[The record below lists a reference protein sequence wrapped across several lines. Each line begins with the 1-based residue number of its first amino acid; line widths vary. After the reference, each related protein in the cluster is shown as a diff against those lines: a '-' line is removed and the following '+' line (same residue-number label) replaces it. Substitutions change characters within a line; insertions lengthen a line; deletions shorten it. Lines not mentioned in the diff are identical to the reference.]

1 MYIIKNALVNIKRNK
16 GRNILIGVII
26 IIIAAACA
34 ITLAIRESAE
44 KIIASYEEQNK
55 IEATISLDREAMMK
69 EFRDSDKSQ
78 EEMINAFNDIESVTE
93 EEVQKYG
100 DSNYL
105 ENYYYTYDLSVNAK
119 DIKEATDSLVKETTT
134 TKTETTTKTQKFGNS
149 SGMPSMPPGG
159 FSGFGS
165 GSKTTTSRRTTTT
178 KTEKIFNEKADS
190 GAFSLIGYNSY
201 EDMKDFINGNYTI
214 TSGEVSSDFTS
225 DTCVI
230 SEELATL
237 NKLEVG
243 STITIVDPKDTS
255 KTYKLEVTGIY
266 KENTDS
272 SNDMSN
278 MFTSSANNIITN
290 VSVVKKILEADSKL
304 ESTITPTFIVKDS
317 ASVEKFDNEVK
328 EKGLSSY
335 YQVTSNLED
344 IENATESIK
353 NVRVFATTFLIITLV
368 IGGVVLVVINMI
380 NIRERKYEIGVL
392 RTIGMKK
399 RSVSFQFMFELLVVC
414 IFALLIGAGIGS
426 FTSVPVANSLL
437 ANEISNANSKYENVF
452 SNFGRGSKP
461 GGSKENSEETKDDTK
476 EETTDSKETNTE
488 NKEETKTEETKEETN
503 DTVEEK
509 KEDNT
514 PSFGIAKVSQIDS
527 INAVVNFKVLA
538 ELLGIGILL
547 TLIGSLAS
555 MIAISRFSP
564 LNILKERS

>member
-26 IIIAAACA
+26 IVIAAACA

-44 KIIASYEEQNK
+44 KIITSYEEQNK
-55 IEATISLDREAMMK
+55 IEATISIDREAMMK
-69 EFRDSDKSQ
+69 EFRDSGKTQ
-78 EEMINAFNDIESVTE
+78 EEMINAFNGIANVTE
-93 EEVQKYG
+93 DEVKKYG
-100 DSNYL
+100 DSKYL
-105 ENYYYTYDLSVNAK
+105 ESFYYTYDLSVNAK

-134 TKTETTTKTQKFGNS
+134 TKTETTTRTQRFGTGNFP
-149 SGMPSMPPGG
+149 GMPPGVNG
-159 FSGFGS
+159 NS
-165 GSKTTTSRRTTTT
+165 GSRSTTSKKTTTT
-178 KTEKIFNEKADS
+178 KTEKIFNEKAAA
-190 GAFSLIGYNSY
+190 GAFNLIGYNSY
-201 EDMKDFINGNYTI
+201 DDMKDFINGNYII
-214 TSGEVSSDFTS
+214 TSGEVSSDFAS

-243 STITIVDPKDTS
+243 NTITIVDPKDTS
-255 KTYKLEVTGIY
+255 KTYILEVTGIY

-272 SNDMSN
+272 SNNMSN

-290 VSVVKKILEADSKL
+290 VGVVKKILEANSNL
-304 ESTITPTFIVKDS
+304 EATITPTFIVKDS
-317 ASVEKFDNEVK
+317 NSVEMFSNEVK
-328 EKGLSSY
+328 EKGLSTY
-335 YQVTSNLED
+335 YQVTSNLAD

-353 NVRVFATTFLIITLV
+353 NVRVFATTFLIITLI

-414 IFALLIGAGIGS
+414 IFGLLIGAGIGS
-426 FTSVPVANSLL
+426 FTSVPVANNLL
-437 ANEISNANSKYENVF
+437 ANEIKNANSKYENVF
-452 SNFGRGSKP
+452 NNFGRG
-461 GGSKENSEETKDDTK
+461 NRK
-476 EETTDSKETNTE
+476 EEVK
-488 NKEETKTEETKEETN
+488 EETKEETKEEAN
-503 DTVEEK
+503 EEK
-509 KEDNT
+509 KEETT
-514 PSFGIAKVSQIDS
+514 PSFGIARVNKIDN
-527 INAVVNFKVLA
+527 INAVVNFKVLL
-538 ELLGIGILL
+538 ELLGIGVLL